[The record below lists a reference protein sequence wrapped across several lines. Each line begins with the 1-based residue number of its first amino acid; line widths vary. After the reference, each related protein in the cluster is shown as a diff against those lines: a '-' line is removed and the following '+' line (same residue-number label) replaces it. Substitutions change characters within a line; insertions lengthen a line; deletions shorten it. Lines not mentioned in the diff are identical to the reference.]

1 MMIEM
6 MVVAMCFRSKE
17 VKIIDLMI
25 YILFIILGTG
35 VYWGCTWGSF
45 MLLLVL
51 VGMLVSLI
59 TSEVSF

>member
-1 MMIEM
+1 
-6 MVVAMCFRSKE
+6 MCFRSKE
-17 VKIIDLMI
+17 VKIIDLMM
-25 YILFIILGTG
+25 YFLFIILGTG